1 MERKPERLECVIS
14 ISKMLLWV
22 VQSDPV
28 ELMFPLWDIE
38 LMGVWM
44 QLRVMLARSTA
55 LPGSLCCVGNM
66 ETAAPSLGI
75 AKDNSSPVPLGK
87 GWPGPNSALVI
98 PEPALAKLQRALAY
112 LGRCR

>member
-14 ISKMLLWV
+14 ISKMLLRV
-22 VQSDPV
+22 VQNDPV
-28 ELMFPLWDIE
+28 ELMFSLWDTE
-38 LMGVWM
+38 LIGVWV
-44 QLRVMLARSTA
+44 QLRVVLARITA

-66 ETAAPSLGI
+66 EMAAPSLGI
-75 AKDNSSPVPLGK
+75 AQDRSSPVPLGK
-87 GWPGPNSALVI
+87 GWPGPSSALVI